1 MKKILIHLN
10 NTIGLIA
17 IGLLIGLYIQPNEI
31 GRYQLQEMFPNSNI
45 LKNTIPKALIDTKTG
60 DVWILVIKDG
70 PEWKQIRSHET
81 KANKGKGRA
90 F

>member
-1 MKKILIHLN
+1 MKKFLLYLN

-31 GRYQLQEMFPNSNI
+31 GRYQLQNMFNNSGTSSI
-45 LKNTIPKALIDTKTG
+45 TIPKALIDTKTG
-60 DVWILVIKDG
+60 DVWILVIKNG
-70 PEWKQIRSHET
+70 PEWKQIRNHEAKT
-81 KANKGKGRA
+81 NKGKGWA

>member
-1 MKKILIHLN
+1 MKKYLVFIMSLVLLVLGIF
-10 NTIGLIA
+10 IGLNIK
-17 IGLLIGLYIQPNEI
+17 PNEV

-60 DVWILVIKDG
+60 DVWILIIKDG
-70 PEWKQIRSHET
+70 NEWRQIRGNKVE
-81 KANKGKGRA
+81 NKGWA